1 MPRTDLERRYGA
13 GIHDHTRRLVEAAGL
28 TFHPSPKLPNT
39 LHALQVTELARDR
52 GLHDPVH
59 SRLMH
64 AYWSE
69 AETSATTRRF
79 STSPPRRGSTAR
91 RPPSVLA
98 DGRYSDRV
106 VASTQDANRLG
117 INAIPAFV
125 LDGRLLVLGAQPE
138 QIFEQAVEQLEA
150 ESRPPGD

>member
-1 MPRTDLERRYGA
+1 MPRSDLERRYGP
-13 GIHDHTRRLVEAAGL
+13 GIHEHTRRLVEAAGL
-28 TFHPSPKLPNT
+28 TFAPSPKLPNT

-52 GLHDPVH
+52 GLHGPVH

-69 AETSATTRRF
+69 EKDLGDDEVLLDLAAEAGLD
-79 STSPPRRGSTAR
+79 RGEAAEVVVEDR
-91 RPPSVLA
+91 YA
-98 DGRYSDRV
+98 DRI

-125 LDGRLLVLGAQPE
+125 LDRRLLVLGAQPE
-138 QIFEQAVEQLEA
+138 EAFEQAVAQLHDA
-150 ESRPPGD
+150 LPPSD